1 MAVLAGY
8 LAFGAALQVL
18 PSDVPARFGGGALAS
33 GTAVGIAFLATACGR
48 PFAGWLAD
56 AGWSRPVV
64 LAGGVLAAIGGLGQ
78 LLAPD
83 LALLLVARLVMGA
96 GEAAL
101 FSAALPWVLTGVRVA
116 QRGRLAGWFGLSMWG
131 GLAGGPV
138 IATAVTRIVG
148 GGDGAEAARPVRDA
162 LGGGVMSAGV
172 MGSGLAG
179 ERVVWW
185 VVVGLSVVSVLMV
198 LATRADPARRE
209 PLVPIRGI
217 RDLVPRGVPLP
228 GATIGLAAYCYGT
241 VAALVV
247 LRMRADHLATD
258 GIALTV
264 FAAAFL
270 VVRFAGSP
278 LVDRYGGRR
287 VAAATVALEVIALT
301 GIALADTTTAATA
314 YTALAGAGLA
324 LIYPACVSMT
334 LDRVRGL
341 RPGVSMGV
349 MTSFWDLGV
358 MAAGPLGGLI
368 AERSGYPTAFLV
380 AAGSGVS
387 CVLVCLI
394 FLRTPRRAAS
404 PR

>member
-1 MAVLAGY
+1 MGVPVRRLWVAVLCGY

-18 PSDVPARFGGGALAS
+18 PSYVPERFGGGALAS

-64 LAGGVLAAIGGLGQ
+64 VAGGVLAAIGGLGQ
-78 LLAPD
+78 LLAPS
-83 LALLLVARLVMGA
+83 LAALLVARLVMGA

-101 FSAALPWVLTGVRVA
+101 FSAALPWVLSGTRIA

-138 IATAVTRIVG
+138 LATALTAAVGAGEAPAPADGAVG
-148 GGDGAEAARPVRDA
+148 GSG
-162 LGGGVMSAGV
+162 GGGV
-172 MGSGLAG
+172 
-179 ERVVWW
+179 EVVWW
-185 VVVGLSVVSVLMV
+185 AVVVLCAASVLLV
-198 LATRADPARRE
+198 LTTRRDPGRIE
-209 PLVPIRGI
+209 PLVRIRRV
-217 RDLVPRGVPLP
+217 RDLVPPGVPLP
-228 GATIGLAAYCYGT
+228 GAIIGLAAYCYGT
-241 VAALVV
+241 VAALLL
-247 LRMRADHLATD
+247 LRLRADHLGVD
-258 GIALTV
+258 NLALTV

-278 LVDRYGGRR
+278 LVDRYGGRV
-287 VAAATVALEVIALT
+287 VAVSTVTVEILSLI
-301 GIALADTTTAATA
+301 GIALANGPVVALVGTAF
-314 YTALAGAGLA
+314 AGFGMA

-358 MAAGPLGGLI
+358 MAAGPLGGLV
-368 AERSGYPTAFLV
+368 AEQAGFRTAFLV
-380 AAGSGVS
+380 AAGAGLA
-387 CVLVCLI
+387 CVAVLLTMPV
-394 FLRTPRRAAS
+394 LRMPRRAAS

>member
-1 MAVLAGY
+1 MTVPVRRLWVAVLCGY

-18 PSDVPARFGGGALAS
+18 PSYVPEKFGGGALAS
-33 GTAVGIAFLATACGR
+33 GSAVGIAFLATACGR

-64 LAGGVLAAIGGLGQ
+64 IAGGVLAAIGGLGQ

-83 LALLLVARLVMGA
+83 LGLLLVARLVMGA

-101 FSAALPWVLTGVRVA
+101 FSAALPWVLAGTRMA

-138 IATAVTRIVG
+138 IAAALTA
-148 GGDGAEAARPVRDA
+148 AA
-162 LGGGVMSAGV
+162 GGGVR
-172 MGSGLAG
+172 L
-179 ERVVWW
+179 VWW
-185 VVVGLSVVSVLMV
+185 VVVGLCLVSVGLV
-198 LATRADPARRE
+198 LTTRRDAQRVE
-209 PLVPIRGI
+209 PLVRIGGV
-217 RDLVPRGVPLP
+217 RDLVPPGVPLP
-228 GATIGLAAYCYGT
+228 GAIIGLAAYCYGT
-241 VAALVV
+241 VAALLV
-247 LRMRADHLATD
+247 LRLRAGHLGVD
-258 GIALTV
+258 NFALSV

-270 VVRFAGSP
+270 VLRFAGSP
-278 LVDRYGGRR
+278 LVDRYGGRV
-287 VAAATVALEVIALT
+287 VAVATVSVEIGALVVIALA
-301 GIALADTTTAATA
+301 GGPVVAIVGTAF
-314 YTALAGAGLA
+314 AGFGMA

-358 MAAGPLGGLI
+358 MLAGPLGGLI
-368 AERSGYPTAFLV
+368 AERAGFQAAFLV
-380 AAGSGVS
+380 AAGAGLA
-387 CVLVCLI
+387 CVVVL
-394 FLRTPRRAAS
+394 LRMPRRAVS

>member
-1 MAVLAGY
+1 MGVPVRRLWVAVLSGY
-8 LAFGAALQVL
+8 LAFGAALQAL
-18 PSDVPARFGGGALAS
+18 PSYVPEKFGGGALAS
-33 GTAVGIAFLATACGR
+33 GTAVGIAFLATACCR

-64 LAGGVLAAIGGLGQ
+64 LAGGVLSALGGLGQ

-83 LALLLVARLVMGA
+83 LVALLAARLVMGA

-101 FSAALPWVLTGVRVA
+101 FSAALPWVLAGTRVA

-138 IATAVTRIVG
+138 IASLVG
-148 GGDGAEAARPVRDA
+148 DRVWWT
-162 LGGGVMSAGV
+162 VV
-172 MGSGLAG
+172 GLAG
-179 ERVVWW
+179 
-185 VVVGLSVVSVLMV
+185 LSAILVST
-198 LATRADPARRE
+198 TRADPGRVE
-209 PLVPIRGI
+209 PLVRIRRV
-217 RDLVPRGVPLP
+217 RDLVPVGVPLP

-241 VAALVV
+241 VAALLV
-247 LRMRADHLATD
+247 LRLRAG
-258 GIALTV
+258 GIAIDQVALAV

-278 LVDRYGGRR
+278 LVDRSGGRA
-287 VAAATVALEVIALT
+287 VAASTVAIEIVALV
-301 GIALADTTTAATA
+301 GIAVARDPVSALVC
-314 YTALAGAGLA
+314 TALAGVGMA

-358 MAAGPLGGLI
+358 MAAGPLGGLV
-368 AERSGYPTAFLV
+368 AEQAGFAVAFLV
-380 AAGSGVS
+380 AAGFAVA
-387 CVLVCLI
+387 CVIVCVV
-394 FLRTPRRAAS
+394 FLRPRRAAS